1 MNFIFTLNLASGL
14 RTPAEAGANIQQ
26 IYAKV
31 DVGSSSELIDLMS
44 KTDFQI
50 YAKVDVGSSSE
61 LIDLMSKTDF
71 ILGRE
76 FFIRK
81 KFDNTKWTEDRGD
94 IIIAV
99 PFIGKVKEYFE

>member
-14 RTPAEAGANIQQ
+14 RSPAEAGANIQQ

-31 DVGSSSELIDLMS
+31 DVESS
-44 KTDFQI
+44 
-50 YAKVDVGSSSE
+50 AE

-94 IIIAV
+94 IVIAV

>member
-14 RTPAEAGANIQQ
+14 RAPGEAGANIQQ

-31 DVGSSSELIDLMS
+31 DVN
-44 KTDFQI
+44 
-50 YAKVDVGSSSE
+50 SSSE

>member
-14 RTPAEAGANIQQ
+14 RTPAEAGANIQ
-26 IYAKV
+26 
-31 DVGSSSELIDLMS
+31 
-44 KTDFQI
+44 QI

>member
-1 MNFIFTLNLASGL
+1 VNFIFTLNLASGL
-14 RTPAEAGANIQQ
+14 RTPAEAGANIQ
-26 IYAKV
+26 
-31 DVGSSSELIDLMS
+31 
-44 KTDFQI
+44 QI

>member
-31 DVGSSSELIDLMS
+31 DVGSSGELL
-44 KTDFQI
+44 
-50 YAKVDVGSSSE
+50 
-61 LIDLMSKTDF
+61 DLMSKTDF

>member
-1 MNFIFTLNLASGL
+1 VNFIFTLNLASGL
-14 RTPAEAGANIQQ
+14 RSPTEAGANIQQ

-31 DVGSSSELIDLMS
+31 DVESS
-44 KTDFQI
+44 
-50 YAKVDVGSSSE
+50 AE

-71 ILGRE
+71 ILARE
-76 FFIRK
+76 FFVRK

-99 PFIGKVKEYFE
+99 PMIGKVKEYFE